1 MHKPVAIIGAGGHAA
16 VIADLLRKTNR
27 QCIAIVDKVGSL
39 EVNDIHNAPV
49 LSEESFLAKY
59 SPNDVEV
66 ALGIGS
72 LPHQNIRQ
80 EVFERFIHNGF
91 TFPALIH
98 PQSVVADN
106 ICFGD
111 GVQVLAGAIIQANS
125 KCADNVIVNTRASVD
140 HHCHIQA
147 HSHIAPGSVLCGNVS
162 VGSGAFIGAGAV
174 ITQGI
179 SLGNGSVVGAGSVV
193 VSDVKSNTT
202 VKGVPARS

>member
-27 QCIAIVDKVGSL
+27 QCIAIVDRQDTS
-39 EVNDIHNAPV
+39 EVSDIHNAPV
-49 LSEESFLAKY
+49 LTEERFLARY
-59 SPNDVEV
+59 SPNDVEL

-72 LPHQNIRQ
+72 LPYQNIRQ
-80 EVFERFIHNGF
+80 QVFERFVLKGF
-91 TFPALIH
+91 IFPVLIH
-98 PQSVVADN
+98 PQAIVADN

-111 GVQVLAGAIIQANS
+111 GVQVMAGAIIQANS
-125 KCADNVIVNTRASVD
+125 QCADNVIINTKASVD
-140 HHCHIQA
+140 HHCHIHA

-174 ITQGI
+174 ITQGV